1 MLASPTIKLLIIVEP
16 IIIINNNKR
25 KNMNNFKKV
34 GLTALAGSLAVFS
47 VAQADLVLSGSTEA
61 TYTSKGTERSAGNPF
76 GLSNEFTLTGTGELD
91 NGFTYKAHTNF
102 AGQDMGTDSNYLQM
116 DMGSMG
122 KITLDQGNEAAGI
135 STLTNFGNPSAYEE
149 ADHGVSTLDD
159 KLDSNATGAIG
170 YSNSYEGISLSVEY
184 IPSVNGTASQAGA
197 TSGSTA
203 GSNAGSQLNFAIQG
217 SVPSVEGLVLAF
229 GDHSGK
235 SEVPGQG
242 DDEGQ
247 TFGARYSIGNATI
260 GYQRITEQSGVA
272 SSAGHD
278 GEMYGVAFNINENL
292 SVSYNIADMTVDN
305 VTAADVTEE
314 STGISASYTM
324 GSASIRMSRNDA
336 DNVGGTAGV
345 SRENTELSLAL
356 AF

>member
-1 MLASPTIKLLIIVEP
+1 
-16 IIIINNNKR
+16 
-25 KNMNNFKKV
+25 MNNFKKV

-61 TYTSKGTERSAGNPF
+61 TYTSKGTERTAGNPF
-76 GLSNEFTLTGTGELD
+76 GLSNEFTLTGTGEMD

-116 DMGSMG
+116 DMGSLG
-122 KITLDQGNEAAGI
+122 VLTLDQGNEAAGI

-170 YSNSYEGISLSVEY
+170 YSNTYEGVSLSVEY
-184 IPSVNGTASQAGA
+184 IPAVSATANQAGA
-197 TSGSTA
+197 TSGQLA
-203 GSNAGSQLNFAIQG
+203 GASSGSQYNFAVKG
-217 SVPSVEGLVLAF
+217 MVPSVEGLELAF
-229 GDHSGK
+229 GDHQSD
-235 SEVPGQG
+235 SNIPGQG
-242 DDEGQ
+242 DDDGQ
-247 TFGARYSIGNATI
+247 TYGARYSIGNATI
-260 GYQRITEQSGVA
+260 GYQVVKEQSGVA

-305 VTAADVTEE
+305 VSTADVTEE

-324 GSASIRMSRNDA
+324 GSASFRMSRNDA

>member
-1 MLASPTIKLLIIVEP
+1 MGIIVEP

-61 TYTSKGTERSAGNPF
+61 TYTSKGTERTAGNPF
-76 GLSNEFTLTGTGELD
+76 GLSNEFTLTGTGEMD

-116 DMGSMG
+116 DMGSLG
-122 KITLDQGNEAAGI
+122 VLTLDQGNEAAGI

-170 YSNSYEGISLSVEY
+170 YSNSYEGISLSLEY
-184 IPSVNGTASQAGA
+184 IPSVNAVSSQAGGVSGA
-197 TSGSTA
+197 TNSK
-203 GSNAGSQLNFAIQG
+203 GSQINFAVKG

-229 GDHSGK
+229 GDHSAK
-235 SEVPGQG
+235 SEVTGQG

-247 TFGARYSIGNATI
+247 TYGARYSIGNATI
-260 GYQRITEQSGVA
+260 GYQIVTEQSGVA

-305 VTAADVTEE
+305 VTTADVTEE

-324 GSASIRMSRNDA
+324 GSASFRMTRNDA

>member
-1 MLASPTIKLLIIVEP
+1 
-16 IIIINNNKR
+16 
-25 KNMNNFKKV
+25 MNNFKKV

-135 STLTNFGNPSAYEE
+135 STLTNFGNPTAYEE

-170 YSNSYEGISLSVEY
+170 YSNTYEGVSLSVEY
-184 IPSVNGTASQAGA
+184 IPAVTATANQAGA
-197 TSGSTA
+197 TSGSAA
-203 GSNAGSQLNFAIQG
+203 GANSGSQINFAVKG
-217 SVPSVEGLVLAF
+217 MVPSVEGLELAF
-229 GDHSGK
+229 GDHS
-235 SEVPGQG
+235 SDSNIAGQG
-242 DDEGQ
+242 DDDGQ
-247 TFGARYSIGNATI
+247 TYGARYSIGNATI
-260 GYQRITEQSGVA
+260 GYQVVKEQSGVA

-305 VTAADVTEE
+305 ITAADVTEE